1 MNQLLTLGSITAIV
15 IAAIS
20 LLALVAL
27 PSKRAK
33 GQQQLVERVQQYA
46 PTPHTG
52 VTMNPSVITRLRV
65 HGEHQAANVPSHQGW
80 SERLGA
86 GLMSAGMTLKPEEF
100 LLLSATGGFVGGLGL
115 FLLAHASIPAGILG
129 AAIGLAVPAIVLRL
143 KASRRQA
150 RFVTEMPD
158 MLTALASGLS
168 AGAALGQALE
178 SVASES
184 TGPMGDELNRVI
196 IESRLGTSVP
206 DALEATS
213 ERMHCPDLGLV
224 VMAMRLQGMHG
235 GNLSELLNTVAATL
249 RERVQMQRHVR
260 ALSAEGRMSLMV
272 LMALPVLVLA
282 FIAVVRPEYFHFFI
296 STVIGMMM
304 LGLVAIMMLCGYLW
318 ARTIVNVEV

>member
-1 MNQLLTLGSITAIV
+1 MNSLIILGSITAMV

-20 LLALVAL
+20 LIALVAL
-27 PSKRAK
+27 PSKRTQS
-33 GQQQLVERVQQYA
+33 QQQLVERVQQYA
-46 PTPHTG
+46 PAPQTG
-52 VTMNPSVITRLRV
+52 VNMNTSVIARLRV
-65 HGEHQAANVPSHQGW
+65 HGEHQAAQVLSHQGW

-86 GLMSAGMTLKPEEF
+86 GLTSAGMTLKPEEF
-100 LLLSATGGFVGGLGL
+100 LLLSASGGFAGGLGL
-115 FLLAHASIPAGILG
+115 FLLAHASIPAAVLG
-129 AAIGLAVPAIVLRL
+129 AAIGLAVPAVVLRL

-150 RFVTEMPD
+150 RFIAEMPD

-196 IESRLGTSVP
+196 IETRLGTSIA

-213 ERMHCPDLGLV
+213 GRMHCPDLGLV

-260 ALSAEGRMSLMV
+260 ALSAEGRISLLV
-272 LMALPVLVLA
+272 LMALPFLVLA

-296 STVIGMMM
+296 STVIGLMM
-304 LGLVAIMMLCGYLW
+304 LGMVAIMMLCGYLW

>member
-1 MNQLLTLGSITAIV
+1 MNSLIILGSITAMV

-27 PSKRAK
+27 PSKRTQS
-33 GQQQLVERVQQYA
+33 QQQLVERVQQYA
-46 PTPHTG
+46 PAPQTG
-52 VTMNPSVITRLRV
+52 VNMNTSVIARLRV
-65 HGEHQAANVPSHQGW
+65 HGEHQAAQVLSHQGW

-86 GLMSAGMTLKPEEF
+86 GLTSAGMTLKPEEF
-100 LLLSATGGFVGGLGL
+100 LLLSASGGFAGGLGL
-115 FLLAHASIPAGILG
+115 FLLAHASIPAAVLG
-129 AAIGLAVPAIVLRL
+129 AAIGLAVPAVVLRL

-150 RFVTEMPD
+150 RFIAEMPD

-196 IESRLGTSVP
+196 IETRLGTSIA

-213 ERMHCPDLGLV
+213 GRMHCPDLGLV

-260 ALSAEGRMSLMV
+260 ALSAEGRISLLV
-272 LMALPVLVLA
+272 LMALPFLVLA

-296 STVIGMMM
+296 STVIGLMM
-304 LGLVAIMMLCGYLW
+304 LGMVAIMMLCGYLW